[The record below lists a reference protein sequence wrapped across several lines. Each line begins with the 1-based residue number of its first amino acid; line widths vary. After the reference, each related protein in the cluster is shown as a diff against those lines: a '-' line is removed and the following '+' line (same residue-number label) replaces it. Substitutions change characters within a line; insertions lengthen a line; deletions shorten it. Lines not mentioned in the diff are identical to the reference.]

1 MSTETTV
8 ASVPADDQPTEGKV
22 HEETTH
28 ASKEV
33 EGPPSKDD
41 GKRDEKEDLVVVA
54 EKSDGSE
61 SQLISSMSEETPENN
76 QTEYPIVVE
85 GQVDHVP
92 VEVGAKEVES
102 SDQDPEASTT
112 KDSASEAVESQ
123 ADESLTIENV
133 PVEKPA
139 VESVENTPVEKVAT
153 ESVEEEAEK
162 AQTVEVDGDKPVEI
176 VAIEE
181 AEKEAEKA
189 ETIEAAE
196 NKPVEEVAIEE
207 AEKEAE
213 KAETIEAAE
222 NKTVE
227 EVATEEAEK
236 EEEKAETIE
245 AAENKTVEEVATEE
259 AEKEEENAETIE
271 AAENKPVEE
280 VAIEE
285 AEKEAEKAETIEADE
300 NKLVETIETEAVEK
314 EAGQTQAME
323 AEENKPEEKP
333 ATEPVEKQI
342 DDEKPKV
349 EASEADPSTEAA
361 GQAVE
366 ETLGTS
372 LVKDSEPVNEVE
384 AKPHEQLKVLL
395 EMERNIEKVLK
406 PEENVATESSVPAI
420 EEAQANEKV
429 SHVAENT
436 EKEAG
441 VVDEV
446 GKFLKDETEVS
457 ENAEVEEEKI
467 VKTEQE
473 TEEKIEKTEAKKTEG
488 DNKLENVAE
497 VADRELGEAKEVLV
511 KEDVYKDIKENEEVI
526 VPSAIV
532 EPVGEAKALD
542 DASKLENTEEAANE
556 SKTEPE
562 TLEASKDQE
571 KQDVSVK
578 AAQKQ
583 SGGIISK
590 VKQSI
595 VKVKKAIIGKSPSS
609 KVLSPEVK
617 AEEPVK

>member
-8 ASVPADDQPTEGKV
+8 ASVPADDQPIEGKV
-22 HEETTH
+22 REEITH
-28 ASKEV
+28 ASKEI
-33 EGPPSKDD
+33 ESLPSKDD
-41 GKRDEKEDLVVVA
+41 GKKDEKEDLVVVA

-76 QTEYPIVVE
+76 QTEHPIVVE

-92 VEVGAKEVES
+92 VEAGAKEVQS

-112 KDSASEAVESQ
+112 KNSASEAVESQ

-133 PVEKPA
+133 PVEK

-153 ESVEEEAEK
+153 EAVEEEAEK
-162 AQTVEVDGDKPVEI
+162 AQTVEVDEDKPVEI
-176 VAIEE
+176 VGIEE

-207 AEKEAE
+207 AEEEAE

-236 EEEKAETIE
+236 EEEKS
-245 AAENKTVEEVATEE
+245 
-259 AEKEEENAETIE
+259 ETIE

-300 NKLVETIETEAVEK
+300 NKLVETIETAAVEK
-314 EAGQTQAME
+314 EAEQTQAME
-323 AEENKPEEKP
+323 AEENKS
-333 ATEPVEKQI
+333 VDKQI

-366 ETLGTS
+366 ETLETS

-384 AKPHEQLKVLL
+384 GKPHEQLKVLL

-406 PEENVATESSVPAI
+406 PEENVATESSIPAI

-446 GKFLKDETEVS
+446 GKLLKDETEVS
-457 ENAEVEEEKI
+457 ENAAVEEENI

-473 TEEKIEKTEAKKTEG
+473 KTEEKIEKTEAKKTED

-511 KEDVYKDIKENEEVI
+511 KEDVYKDIKENEEV

-532 EPVGEAKALD
+532 EPVGEAKAVD
-542 DASKLENTEEAANE
+542 DASKLENTEETANE

>member
-1 MSTETTV
+1 MLFILSFLFASLFLETQLTKHILFLLLLLLLESHLIAIMSTETIV
-8 ASVPADDQPTEGKV
+8 ASVPADDQPIEGKV
-22 HEETTH
+22 HEEITH
-28 ASKEV
+28 ASKEI
-33 EGPPSKDD
+33 ESLPSKDD
-41 GKRDEKEDLVVVA
+41 GKKDEKDLVVVA

-61 SQLISSMSEETPENN
+61 SQLISSMSEETSENN
-76 QTEYPIVVE
+76 QTEHPIVVE

-102 SDQDPEASTT
+102 SDQDPEASIT
-112 KDSASEAVESQ
+112 KDLASEAVASQ

-139 VESVENTPVEKVAT
+139 VESVENTLVEKVAT
-153 ESVEEEAEK
+153 EAVEEEAEK
-162 AQTVEVDGDKPVEI
+162 AQTVEVDEDKPVEI
-176 VAIEE
+176 VGIEEAEKEAEKAETMEAAENKPVEEIAIEE

-213 KAETIEAAE
+213 KAETIEAY
-222 NKTVE
+222 
-227 EVATEEAEK
+227 
-236 EEEKAETIE
+236 
-245 AAENKTVEEVATEE
+245 
-259 AEKEEENAETIE
+259 
-271 AAENKPVEE
+271 
-280 VAIEE
+280 
-285 AEKEAEKAETIEADE
+285 E

-314 EAGQTQAME
+314 EAEQTQAME

-366 ETLGTS
+366 ETLETS

-384 AKPHEQLKVLL
+384 GKPHEQLKVLL

-406 PEENVATESSVPAI
+406 PEENVATDSVPAI

-429 SHVAENT
+429 SHVAENA

-446 GKFLKDETEVS
+446 GKLLKDETEVS
-457 ENAEVEEEKI
+457 ENAAVEEEKI

-473 TEEKIEKTEAKKTEG
+473 TEEKIEKTEAKKTED

-511 KEDVYKDIKENEEVI
+511 KEDVYKDIKENEEVV

-532 EPVGEAKALD
+532 EPVVEAKAGD
-542 DASKLENTEEAANE
+542 DASKLENTEETANE